1 MESNKIKDISLLVA
15 EDEIELLEYIRE
27 YLHLFFEKIYVASNG
42 EEAYA
47 IYVDKKPDIII
58 TDINMPSLDG
68 LSLISR
74 IRKEDKETKIIIM
87 SAHSEEEK
95 LLRAVELHLET
106 YLIKPIDVEKL
117 KNVLFKS
124 VEELRKRI
132 KRIYLD
138 DEVYW
143 DKISEKLFRNK
154 EEIALKTKERLCMRL
169 LCESPSKPFSA
180 EAIFYATHKNA
191 DKEKFSSDSVTSMIK
206 RLRAK
211 LPKGSLKN
219 VYGLGY
225 MIVEA

>member
-1 MESNKIKDISLLVA
+1 MESSKIKDISLLVA

-74 IRKEDKETKIIIM
+74 IREVDKETKIVIM

-143 DKISEKLFRNK
+143 DKVSEKLFRNK
-154 EEIALKTKERLCMRL
+154 EEIKLKTKERLCMRL
-169 LCESPSKPFSA
+169 LCETPSKPFSP
-180 EAIFYATHKNA
+180 EAIFYATHKNG
-191 DKEKFSSDSVTSMIK
+191 DEKEFSSDSVTSMIK
-206 RLRAK
+206 RLRLK

-219 VYGLGY
+219 VYGAGY